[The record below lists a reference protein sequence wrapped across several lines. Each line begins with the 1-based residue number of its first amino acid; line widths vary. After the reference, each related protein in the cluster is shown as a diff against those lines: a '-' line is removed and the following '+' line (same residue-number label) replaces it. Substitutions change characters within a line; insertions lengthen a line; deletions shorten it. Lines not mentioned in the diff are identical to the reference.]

1 MVSNV
6 ACLRRLMLACALC
19 LSACGGGGT
28 YRGDPMRPL
37 TDPGALPTDQEAAM
51 RKLDAAPSP
60 EYLKQ
65 LQRIVFQPGYTQD
78 VRVMAFE
85 RLQKGDEKTLQELK
99 NGIAMNLPK
108 MQALSWRTWL
118 SERIAKEGW
127 KDLTPTLVRAWS
139 APMPGW
145 VEKDTD
151 RPERK
156 ALVVLYGEDHLTDVL
171 VELVA
176 NANPVTERNLRLRCW
191 ELLQK
196 QGQRQRLVAL
206 LADTQVKPDDTL
218 LRDLRTC
225 AAELGVVPTTRE
237 EILWLQALLTTA
249 NAGFWAEA
257 KAAVA
262 QLPEATRTTL
272 EIRELPT
279 AVACARHKPELL
291 TASNQEL
298 YARVEARR
306 KAKGSRMAT
315 ASLEGYGGDFTE
327 TLYAQRDKLRWG
339 DLAAMTL
346 AMDLLD
352 DPVVRKAMFDMG
364 DRDIQD
370 HTTEY
375 GGVLTVDREGKP
387 QLIECKP
394 RITGN
399 DTRFEAPQAMFDQ
412 GYTALFHFHMH
423 AQGYDNERYAGPH
436 IGDFT
441 YADSTRANCL
451 VFTFLRKREM
461 NVDFYRHGPTVVDL
475 GSILRPGTE
484 G

>member
-1 MVSNV
+1 M
-6 ACLRRLMLACALC
+6 RLLAD
-19 LSACGGGGT
+19 T
-28 YRGDPMRPL
+28 
-37 TDPGALPTDQEAAM
+37 GALPSEQEDAM
-51 RKLDAAPSP
+51 RTLDAAPST
-60 EYLKQ
+60 EYRKQ
-65 LQRIVFQPGYTQD
+65 LQRIVFQPGFTQG
-78 VRVMAFE
+78 VREMAFE
-85 RLQKGDEKTLQELK
+85 RLVSADAKTVQELK
-99 NGIAMNLPK
+99 DGLAINLPK
-108 MQALSWRTWL
+108 MQALAWRAWL
-118 SERIAKEGW
+118 CDRIAKEGW

-145 VEKDTD
+145 VEKDGE
-151 RPERK
+151 RPERM
-156 ALVVLYGEDHLTDVL
+156 ALVALYGEDHLTDVL

-191 ELLQK
+191 EMLQK
-196 QGQRQRLVAL
+196 QGQRERLVAL
-206 LADTQVKPDDTL
+206 LADATVKPDDTL

-225 AAELGVVPTTRE
+225 ARELGVVPTTRE

-262 QLPEATRTTL
+262 RLPEGTRATL

-291 TASNQEL
+291 QVGDAEL

-327 TLYAQRDKLRWG
+327 TLYSQRDKLRWG

-352 DPVVRKAMFDMG
+352 DPALRKAVFDLG
-364 DRDIQD
+364 DRDVQD
-370 HTTEY
+370 RSTEF
-375 GGVLTVDREGKP
+375 GGVVTVGRDGRPE
-387 QLIECKP
+387 LLEFAP
-394 RITGN
+394 RKTGN
-399 DTRFEAPQAMFDQ
+399 DTRFEASQAMFDQ

-475 GSILRPGTE
+475 GSIMRPGTE